1 MELVTEYTE
10 GAGEPERIDTSYEV
24 AEVSAL
30 RVEKMSEPASTSEN
44 ESSGWSS
51 MLGKRVKVAKHGMWV
66 GYKGRS

>member
-10 GAGEPERIDTSYEV
+10 GAGEPERMDTSYEV

-30 RVEKMSEPASTSEN
+30 RVENISEPTSEN

-51 MLGKRVKVAKHGMWV
+51 ILGKGVKMAKHGMWV